1 MSVRRE
7 PTPVGIPGYQ
17 PGAAIVPEHD
27 ALPSPQRRACLSLL
41 AGAALLPGTAR
52 AQERF
57 SLFVGS
63 PQFTVDSMIRMAQ
76 LRDDDVVVD
85 LGSGDGRIVLTAL
98 KANPKVRGWGVDINP
113 ELVAEAS
120 ANAREQGLDGRAQ
133 FFHRNVFDADIGQ
146 ATVITMWLFPELMRL
161 LRPKLLAEARPGTR
175 LVSNGFEMPGW
186 EPDFT
191 DTEGGRVLVWIVPAR
206 VQGYWN
212 WELPV
217 TGSAQRYDALLEQR
231 FQAAEGICR
240 VGDRRGV
247 LAGMK
252 LRGEDLSC
260 SMEITLDKVGLT
272 RHEFSGKVRG
282 DRIEG
287 SVKVLYRDD
296 PDYKTVTYPWRAS
309 RTTTTTYF
317 NPTGLVK

>member
-1 MSVRRE
+1 MS
-7 PTPVGIPGYQ
+7 G
-17 PGAAIVPEHD
+17 
-27 ALPSPQRRACLSLL
+27 RRACLSLL
-41 AGAALLPGTAR
+41 AGAALLPGVAR

-63 PQFTVDSMIRMAQ
+63 PQFTVDRMIRMAQ

-113 ELVAEAS
+113 ELVAEAT
-120 ANAREQGLDGRAQ
+120 ANAREQGLAERAQ

-191 DTEGGRVLVWIVPAR
+191 DTESGRVLVWIVPAR

-231 FQAAEGICR
+231 FQVAEGICR
-240 VGDRRGV
+240 VGDRHGV
-247 LAGMK
+247 FTDMK
-252 LRGEDLSC
+252 LRGEDLSFA
-260 SMEITLDKVGLT
+260 MEITLDKVGLT
-272 RHEFSGKVRG
+272 RQEFSGKVRG

-296 PDYKTVTYPWRAS
+296 PDYKTVTYPWRAA
-309 RTTTTTYF
+309 RTPSTTYF
-317 NPTGLVK
+317 RPTGLVK

>member
-1 MSVRRE
+1 MMG
-7 PTPVGIPGYQ
+7 P
-17 PGAAIVPEHD
+17 AA
-27 ALPSPQRRACLSLL
+27 RTLL
-41 AGAALLPGTAR
+41 AASLIVLCAGAAR

-57 SLFVGS
+57 SLFVPS
-63 PQFTVDSMIRMAQ
+63 AQPTVERLVKLARIQDN
-76 LRDDDVVVD
+76 DVVVD
-85 LGSGDGRIVLTAL
+85 LGSGDGRIVLTA
-98 KANPKVRGWGVDINP
+98 ARDNPKVRGWGVDIN
-113 ELVAEAS
+113 ENLVRQS
-120 ANAREQGLDGRAQ
+120 NEQAKKQGVSDRIQ

-231 FQAAEGICR
+231 FQVAEGICR
-240 VGDRRGV
+240 VGDRHGV
-247 LAGMK
+247 FTDMK
-252 LRGEDLSC
+252 LRGEDLSFA
-260 SMEITLDKVGLT
+260 MEITLDKVGLT
-272 RHEFSGKVRG
+272 RQEFSGKVRG

-287 SVKVLYRDD
+287 SVKVVYRDD
-296 PDYKTVTYPWRAS
+296 PDYKTVTSPWRAA
-309 RTTTTTYF
+309 RTPSTTYF
-317 NPTGLVK
+317 RPTGLVK